1 MTTSFGTGLR
11 SGTDGRTVGEGAAA
25 DAMAAAGVD
34 GQPGLAVVFCSSR
47 YDYEAVLDGVR
58 GATEGAPLLGCS
70 SAGEF
75 TEAGVESGSVGVA
88 VLDGDTHRAFTGLGR
103 GLRADETAAMEAAAR
118 EVPPRVEGYPH
129 RSAVILHDG
138 LSGNGEEL
146 SLAVPDVL
154 GPDTSLAGGS
164 AGDDLEMEATHV
176 FRNETVAEDAVALG
190 AVASKRP
197 VQVGVAHGHETISP
211 PLEVT
216 AADGNVVHELDGEPA
231 YEVWKDHVREE
242 VAADGHDLDAL
253 EPGEEALSAALTNY
267 AFGLETGNGLK
278 VRWPGPTKTTDG
290 PMEFTCSIPE
300 GTVMRVTAG
309 TNEAQKASARRAARA
324 AMAGTDGDV
333 AGALVFDCICRST
346 ALGDGFD
353 EAVAG
358 MYDELGVPML
368 GFETYGELAMERG
381 QLSGYHNTTSVVM
394 VFPE

>member
-1 MTTSFGTGLR
+1 MTTSFGTGIGA
-11 SGTDGRTVGEGAAA
+11 GTDGRSVGRETAT
-25 DAMAAAGVD
+25 DALEAAGI
-34 GQPGLAVVFCSSR
+34 GESPELAVVFCSSR
-47 YDYEAVLDGVR
+47 YEYDAVVEGVR
-58 GATEGAPLLGCS
+58 AATDGAPLLGCS

-75 TEAGVESGSVGVA
+75 TEAGVESGSIGVA

-118 EVPPRVEGYPH
+118 DVPPRVEGYPH
-129 RSAVILHDG
+129 RSAVVLHDG

-164 AGDDLEMEATHV
+164 AGDDLRMEATHV
-176 FRNETVAEDAVALG
+176 FRDGTVAEDAVALG
-190 AVASKRP
+190 AIASKHP

-216 AADGNVVHELDGEPA
+216 AADGNVVRELDGEPA
-231 YEVWKDHVREE
+231 YEVWKDHVRER
-242 VAADGHDLDAL
+242 VAADGHDIDAL
-253 EPGEEALSAALTNY
+253 AAGEEALSAALTNY

-278 VRWPGPTKTTDG
+278 IRWPGPTKTTDG

-309 TNEAQKASARRAARA
+309 TDEAQKASARRAARA
-324 AMAGTDGDV
+324 AMAGTDGPV

-346 ALGDGFD
+346 TLGDEFD
-353 EAVAG
+353 DAVAG
-358 MYDELGVPML
+358 MYEELDAPML